1 MSEPVTAEPVSARAA
16 APTLDV
22 LVMVSE
28 AGVDVA
34 PAAAVALAPE
44 SRPDRVAQPESDRA
58 DEREI
63 DVPMRLSPAPAGA

>member
-1 MSEPVTAEPVSARAA
+1 
-16 APTLDV
+16 
-22 LVMVSE
+22 MVSE